1 MATKEKYT
9 GYYSHKITLNKN
21 TTSMLEFKEN
31 TPNYFRVSNNG
42 TSTIYC
48 STSSYPT
55 STQYDFKVDGGQ
67 SKVFAEPYYRDRIYF
82 YNPSTSNN
90 IPVTVKSFSAEF
102 DPSVFALGE
111 IGLEVQGSVKTD
123 GIIKGFE
130 TSLPSG
136 YNTIGQV
143 ALREGFYHIGSV
155 TVDELPTDTL
165 NMKIM
170 EVNNSLNTKVVTTE
184 SNFFIHSIKYLY
196 SESDFKIQILGATET
211 PDDAESILI
220 KGGTPITNL
229 LYFTDYKKI
238 HFTEVNSPIYIMY
251 IN

>member
-1 MATKEKYT
+1 
-9 GYYSHKITLNKN
+9 
-21 TTSMLEFKEN
+21 MLEFKEN

-82 YNPSTSNN
+82 YNPSISEN

-111 IGLEVQGSVKTD
+111 LGMEVTGQVTTD

-130 TSLPSG
+130 TSLPRG
-136 YNTIGQV
+136 NNI
-143 ALREGFYHIGSV
+143 IGSV
-155 TVDELPTDTL
+155 DVNTFGGFDYVDTRPVEIWD
-165 NMKIM
+165 NM
-170 EVNNSLNTKVVTTE
+170 SLNSVEENKSADIRVTKL
-184 SNFFIHSIKYLY
+184 KYLY
-196 SESDFKIQILGATET
+196 SDSDFEISTKNQALKVKM
-211 PDDAESILI
+211 
-220 KGGTPITNL
+220 KGGYPYIDFFYFERETIVNIYAKESPVYYITM
-229 LYFTDYKKI
+229 
-238 HFTEVNSPIYIMY
+238 ER
-251 IN
+251 

>member
-21 TTSMLEFKEN
+21 STSMLEFKEN

-82 YNPSTSNN
+82 YNPSISEN

-111 IGLEVQGSVKTD
+111 LGMEVTGQVTTD

-130 TSLPSG
+130 TSLPRG
-136 YNTIGQV
+136 NNI
-143 ALREGFYHIGSV
+143 IGSV
-155 TVDELPTDTL
+155 DVNTFGGFDYVDTRPVEIWD
-165 NMKIM
+165 NM
-170 EVNNSLNTKVVTTE
+170 SLNSVEENKSADIRVTKL
-184 SNFFIHSIKYLY
+184 KYLY
-196 SESDFKIQILGATET
+196 SDSDFEISTKNQALKVKM
-211 PDDAESILI
+211 
-220 KGGTPITNL
+220 KGGYPYIDFFYFERETIVNIYAKESPVYYITM
-229 LYFTDYKKI
+229 
-238 HFTEVNSPIYIMY
+238 ER
-251 IN
+251 